1 MAGMDFRE
9 ATVGMAEPG
18 ARAALVAALLL
29 TGLAGMVVR
38 GDLPGWP
45 AMEATERL
53 EMQPHP
59 MAGRAAREAMWELP
73 DSEAWEEAERPREP
87 TEPMARQ

>member
-9 ATVGMAEPG
+9 ATAGMAGPG
-18 ARAALVAALLL
+18 ARAALVAALLR
-29 TGLAGMVVR
+29 TGLAGMVVT

-53 EMQPHP
+53 EMQSHP
-59 MAGRAAREAMWELP
+59 MAGLAAKEAMWELP
-73 DSEAWEEAERPREP
+73 DSEAWEEVARPREP

>member
-53 EMQPHP
+53 EMQTHP
-59 MAGRAAREAMWELP
+59 VAGRAAREAMWELP
-73 DSEAWEEAERPREP
+73 DSEEPAEAARPPGQMEP
-87 TEPMARQ
+87 TARQ